1 LKEVG
6 SDFKPFNDAG
16 NQTYSV
22 SQSFQLEKDEPIYG
36 LGILQNGK
44 MSQRNTDVKMI
55 QNNTWDF
62 VPFFQS
68 VKGYG
73 VFWDNYSP
81 TQFTDKPDK
90 TSFSSEVGE
99 GVDYYFIY
107 GKNADGVVAGM
118 RNLTGKVPMIP
129 LWTYGYWQSKER
141 YKSQDELVDVVKKYR
156 DLKVPLDGIIQD
168 WQYWGNNY
176 QWNAMDFISP
186 IFPMPKNDTGYSR
199 YECASFCFHLVV
211 FRTDDQSVP

>member
-73 VFWDNYSP
+73 IFGI
-81 TQFTDKPDK
+81 T
-90 TSFSSEVGE
+90 
-99 GVDYYFIY
+99 IL
-107 GKNADGVVAGM
+107 
-118 RNLTGKVPMIP
+118 RHNLPINRTKHHSLLKLGKV
-129 LWTYGYWQSKER
+129 W
-141 YKSQDELVDVVKKYR
+141 
-156 DLKVPLDGIIQD
+156 IIILSTEK
-168 WQYWGNNY
+168 
-176 QWNAMDFISP
+176 MR
-186 IFPMPKNDTGYSR
+186 M
-199 YECASFCFHLVV
+199 V
-211 FRTDDQSVP
+211 

>member
-1 LKEVG
+1 MLKEVG

-22 SQSFQLEKDEPIYG
+22 SQSFQLEKEEPIYG

-90 TSFSSEVGE
+90 THSHRKL
-99 GVDYYFIY
+99 
-107 GKNADGVVAGM
+107 GKGWIIILSTEKM
-118 RNLTGKVPMIP
+118 RMV
-129 LWTYGYWQSKER
+129 
-141 YKSQDELVDVVKKYR
+141 
-156 DLKVPLDGIIQD
+156 
-168 WQYWGNNY
+168 
-176 QWNAMDFISP
+176 
-186 IFPMPKNDTGYSR
+186 
-199 YECASFCFHLVV
+199 
-211 FRTDDQSVP
+211 